1 MMEITKDLKVG
12 IVGVGKVG
20 MSIVQAFA
28 QSGFKIQG
36 MDIDQ
41 GNIDKGLKS
50 VGQNLESLVS
60 KGKMKLEEK
69 DAILSRIILS
79 TDFDGLKKVDVV
91 IEAVFEDMDV
101 KKAAFQ
107 KIDKMVG
114 SRDALLLTNTSSLSV
129 TEIASVTGRPEKVAG
144 MHFFNPVPVMKLV
157 EVVRGALTPDE
168 TIEQVKALARLMGKT
183 PIVSADS
190 PGFIVNRML
199 NALAVEA
206 ARIVEEGVGTIEDVD
221 TGAKLGLGH
230 PMGPLELFDY
240 LSAIQLLQH
249 VTDYM
254 AVELGERF
262 RLPVWVKNLVRAGKV
277 GRAAGRGF
285 YNYEEK
291 GK

>member
-114 SRDALLLTNTSSLSV
+114 SKDALLLTNTSSLSV
-129 TEIASVTGRPEKVAG
+129 TEIASVTGRPERVAG

>member
-114 SRDALLLTNTSSLSV
+114 SKDALLLTNTSSLSV
-129 TEIASVTGRPEKVAG
+129 TEIASVTGRPERVAG

-285 YNYEEK
+285 YDYGEK